1 MRITPR
7 NLLVTIGSAVTAV
20 WLAGCVPL
28 VVGTAAVG
36 GASIAHD
43 RRTAGTIVEDQVIEA
58 KVLSALHKDTALWE
72 QSHLS
77 VTSYNMV
84 VLLAGETP
92 TEALRARAEEIAKGI
107 KPVRRVY
114 NELTIAAPSSLMTR
128 SGDSWIT
135 TEVKAHF
142 FKIKGVEDFDPTR
155 VKVVTV
161 NGTVYLMGLVSRE
174 GGNAA
179 AESARQVG
187 GVQRVVKLFEY
198 GS

>member
-1 MRITPR
+1 
-7 NLLVTIGSAVTAV
+7 VTAV
-20 WLAGCVPL
+20 ALAGCVPL
-28 VVGTAAVG
+28 VIGTAAVG
-36 GASIAHD
+36 GASVAHD

-58 KVLSALHKDTALWE
+58 KVIAALHDDSALWE

-92 TEALRARAEEIAKGI
+92 SEALRVRAEEIAQNV

-135 TEVKAHF
+135 TEVKANF
-142 FKIKGVEDFDPTR
+142 FKIKGIEGFDPTR

-179 AESARQVG
+179 AESARQVS

-198 GS
+198 MG

>member
-1 MRITPR
+1 MRVTPR
-7 NLLVTIGSAVTAV
+7 KLLVTIGSAVTAV
-20 WLAGCVPL
+20 ALAGCVPL
-28 VVGTAAVG
+28 VIGTAAVG
-36 GASIAHD
+36 GASVAHD

-58 KVLSALHKDTALWE
+58 KVIAALHDDSALWE

-92 TEALRARAEEIAKGI
+92 SEALRVRAEEIAQNV

-135 TEVKAHF
+135 TEVKANF
-142 FKIKGVEDFDPTR
+142 FKVKGIEGFDPTR

-179 AESARQVG
+179 AESARQVS

-198 GS
+198 MG